1 VLTSGTGLFYGG
13 DGVTKLEI
21 IIRPERMEE
30 VKAALDEIGVTG
42 ITVTDVR
49 GAGRQRGYVQ
59 HYRGA
64 EYQVS
69 LLDKVK
75 IETIVPDDKVEEA
88 VAAIQAA
95 ARTGEVGDGKIFLFP
110 VGDAVRVRTGERG
123 EAAVR

>member
-1 VLTSGTGLFYGG
+1 MI
-13 DGVTKLEI
+13 KLEA

-30 VKAALDEIGVTG
+30 VKSALDEIGISG

-64 EYQVS
+64 EYHVS

-75 IETIVPDDKVEEA
+75 IEAVLPDEKVEEA
-88 VAAIQAA
+88 VTTIQTA
-95 ARTGEVGDGKIFLFP
+95 ARTGEVGDGKIFLYP
-110 VGDAVRVRTGERG
+110 VVDAIRVRTGERG

>member
-1 VLTSGTGLFYGG
+1 MI
-13 DGVTKLEI
+13 KLEA
-21 IIRPERMEE
+21 IIRPDRMEE

-64 EYQVS
+64 EYHVS

-75 IETIVPDDKVEEA
+75 IETILPDDKVEEA
-88 VAAIQAA
+88 VGVIQAA
-95 ARTGEVGDGKIFLFP
+95 ARTGEVGDGKIFVYP
-110 VGDAVRVRTGERG
+110 IVEAVRIRTGERN
-123 EAAVR
+123 ESAL

>member
-1 VLTSGTGLFYGG
+1 MI
-13 DGVTKLEI
+13 KLEA
-21 IIRPERMEE
+21 IIRPERMED
-30 VKAALDEIGVTG
+30 VKAALDEIGITG
-42 ITVTDVR
+42 LTVTDVR

-64 EYQVS
+64 EYSVS

-75 IETIVPDDKVEEA
+75 IETILPDDRVEEA

-110 VGDAVRVRTGERG
+110 VADAIRVRTAERG
-123 EAAVR
+123 EVAVR

>member
-1 VLTSGTGLFYGG
+1 
-13 DGVTKLEI
+13 VTKLEV
-21 IIRPERMEE
+21 IIRPDRLDE
-30 VKAALDEIGVTG
+30 VKAALDDIGITG

-69 LLDKVK
+69 LLDKIK
-75 IETIVPDDKVEEA
+75 IETILPDEKVEEA
-88 VAAIQAA
+88 VAAVQAA
-95 ARTGEVGDGKIFLFP
+95 ARTGQVGDGKIFLYP
-110 VGDAVRVRTGERG
+110 VADAVRIRTGERG

>member
-1 VLTSGTGLFYGG
+1 L
-13 DGVTKLEI
+13 TKLEV

-30 VKAALDEIGVTG
+30 VKAALDEMGVTG
-42 ITVTDVR
+42 ITVTEVR

-64 EYQVS
+64 EYQVT

-75 IETIVPDDKVEEA
+75 IETIVSDDKVEEA

>member
-1 VLTSGTGLFYGG
+1 MI
-13 DGVTKLEI
+13 KLEA
-21 IIRPERMEE
+21 IIRPERMED
-30 VKAALDEIGVTG
+30 VKAALDEIGITG

-75 IETIVPDDKVEEA
+75 IETIIPETKVEEA
-88 VAAIQAA
+88 VAAIQSAT
-95 ARTGEVGDGKIFLFP
+95 RTGEVGDGKIFLFP
-110 VGDAVRVRTGERG
+110 VADAIRVRTGERG
-123 EAAVR
+123 EAAVS

>member
-1 VLTSGTGLFYGG
+1 MI
-13 DGVTKLEI
+13 KLEA

-42 ITVTDVR
+42 ITMTDVR

-64 EYQVS
+64 EYHVS

-75 IETIVPDDKVEEA
+75 IETVLPDDKVEEA
-88 VAAIQAA
+88 VAAIQTA
-95 ARTGEVGDGKIFLFP
+95 ARTGEVGDGKVFLLP
-110 VGDAVRVRTGERG
+110 VADAIRVRTGERG
-123 EAAVR
+123 EQAVS

>member
-1 VLTSGTGLFYGG
+1 VI
-13 DGVTKLEI
+13 KLEA

-64 EYQVS
+64 EYSVS

-75 IETIVPDDKVEEA
+75 IETILPDDKVEEA
-88 VAAIQAA
+88 VATIQTA

-110 VGDAVRVRTGERG
+110 VADAIRVRTAERG

>member
-1 VLTSGTGLFYGG
+1 VI
-13 DGVTKLEI
+13 KLEA
-21 IIRPERMEE
+21 IIRPERMED

-64 EYQVS
+64 EYTVS

-75 IETIVPDDKVEEA
+75 IETILPDDKVEEA
-88 VAAIQAA
+88 IAAIQTA

-110 VGDAVRVRTGERG
+110 VADAIRVRTAERG